1 MSDLP
6 TVTQLI
12 GGRARTKPQA
22 CLTPEI
28 GEQPQQGSEPT
39 AQVSILVSVLQVGS
53 RVQVPSLGTN
63 LRGFSVWKL
72 EPSQD
77 SSYKKLII
85 PNWE

>member
-39 AQVSILVSVLQVGS
+39 AQVSILVSVLQVK
-53 RVQVPSLGTN
+53 PPT
-63 LRGFSVWKL
+63 
-72 EPSQD
+72 
-77 SSYKKLII
+77 
-85 PNWE
+85 